1 MPGRAFLAG
10 DPTWLTDDARRL
22 IRSVPD
28 LWPALLVITA
38 APVDIRRS
46 PGFGRSDR
54 PERVVALAALLAH
67 RLLPVGPGVEEALL
81 VTASL
86 GAAMT
91 AAAALDSFSRNALR
105 LVATGGAIAIAVVSV
120 LALGNGRLGLPAGD
134 VNSRLSFAT
143 TLADEPDPGRLLHI
157 SVDRELIPGEVRSG
171 PGFWYRLLDGAGTTS
186 DEVWL
191 PAPLPG
197 DEALGDALDEI
208 ASGAELR
215 PGDRLAPYAVDWVV
229 IEGPETVLDEVLIAQ
244 LDLVPVPLD
253 PEARVYEN
261 RSAAPIAGSIAVPW
275 QRRGLDFVGESVSG
289 PVALSV
295 NYDEGWAPDPAQSE
309 WLVTIDG
316 SDGLASYRPT
326 GLHLPLSSADDRCDD
341 HGFGGNR
348 LGEAGEMRYVVLA
361 AVFVLGLATVLAPI
375 SPDPAPGEVPGRE
388 PPPLSIC
395 PLLEGGG
402 QTTDVAV
409 LSSINGVG
417 RLSTFS
423 AGVETGSLDFRTGAT
438 GSVIVPASEA
448 GAVGDSAGLI
458 ELPSDT
464 TAAGVVISGA
474 FVARCRVVCRHL
486 DSPGVHRRW
495 LHRQRS
501 SLRAS
506 DPQPLC
512 RGGRRRP
519 HRRHG
524 GRARIRHTFRR
535 RHHPGSEHRDPGPH
549 RDDPGSG
556 NHFDPH
562 GDVAG
567 LSPGGGTADDRG

>member
-1 MPGRAFLAG
+1 VLGAFNPVLALVPLVVLVVWKLTGGNRGKMWPALVVILGAVAGVAFLAG

-38 APVDIRRS
+38 APLTLAEPRLRAIGS
-46 PGFGRSDR
+46 TGA
-54 PERVVALAALLAH
+54 VVALAALLAH

-81 VTASL
+81 VSASL

-105 LVATGGAIAIAVVSV
+105 LVASGGAIALAVVSV
-120 LALGNGRLGLPAGD
+120 VALGNGRLGLPAGD

-261 RSAAPIAGSIAVPW
+261 RSAAPIAGSIEVPW

-309 WLVTIDG
+309 WLVAIDG

-326 GLHLPLSSADDRCDD
+326 GLHLPLSLLTIA
-341 HGFGGNR
+341 
-348 LGEAGEMRYVVLA
+348 LMIA
-361 AVFVLGLATVLAPI
+361 A
-375 SPDPAPGEVPGRE
+375 S
-388 PPPLSIC
+388 
-395 PLLEGGG
+395 
-402 QTTDVAV
+402 VA
-409 LSSINGVG
+409 
-417 RLSTFS
+417 
-423 AGVETGSLDFRTGAT
+423 
-438 GSVIVPASEA
+438 IV
-448 GAVGDSAGLI
+448 
-458 ELPSDT
+458 
-464 TAAGVVISGA
+464 
-474 FVARCRVVCRHL
+474 
-486 DSPGVHRRW
+486 W
-495 LHRQRS
+495 
-501 SLRAS
+501 
-506 DPQPLC
+506 
-512 RGGRRRP
+512 GRR
-519 HRRHG
+519 
-524 GRARIRHTFRR
+524 AR
-535 RHHPGSEHRDPGPH
+535 
-549 RDDPGSG
+549 
-556 NHFDPH
+556 
-562 GDVAG
+562 
-567 LSPGGGTADDRG
+567 